1 LGRNSV
7 LGLDLGTTLGVSRVY
22 LDGGLDAQ
30 VLRFEG
36 NIGSRP
42 VGVPGGVQRF
52 SGPDCLGVCIEEPFS
67 GQFSRVKALFLMLGA
82 AVLACELAGLPWSA
96 VDFSKLKLHAIGQ
109 GNAKKPDMQ
118 AAAKARWGKDLGEDE
133 ATRPGPALS
142 RWTLNYSVSS
152 QQKPQ
157 PQGKG

>member
-1 LGRNSV
+1 LSRNYV
-7 LGLDLGTTLGVSRVY
+7 LGLDLGTTLGVSRVS

-30 VLRFEG
+30 ALRFEG
-36 NIGSRP
+36 NIGSRT
-42 VGVPGGVQRF
+42 VGVHGAVRRF
-52 SGPDCLGVCIEEPFS
+52 AGPDCLGVSIEEPFS
-67 GQFSRVKALFLMLGA
+67 GQFSSVEALFPMLGA
-82 AVLACELAGLPWSA
+82 AVLACELAGLRWSA
-96 VDFSKLKLHAIGQ
+96 VHFSKLKLHAIGK

-133 ATRPGPALS
+133 ATRLGLALS
-142 RWTLNYSVSS
+142 RWTLIYSVSS